1 MNDINFYELLGVAPT
16 ASIKEIE
23 IAFKSACKKYH
34 PDLQGNNESS
44 NKLFQYIL
52 RARDILLNPNEKRV
66 YDEKQFGSPKRDFSF
81 EKTLQLNNNSENK
94 EGVLLF
100 IGLLAGLL
108 IGNELGAS
116 KKSVNKKLVKKGVGI

>member
-1 MNDINFYELLGVAPT
+1 MSDINFYELLEVAPT

-23 IAFKSACKKYH
+23 IAFRSACKKYH

-66 YDEKQFGSPKRDFSF
+66 YDEKQFGSIKRDFSF
-81 EKTLQLNNNSENK
+81 AKTPQLNNNSENK
-94 EGVLLF
+94 EVGILF

-116 KKSVNKKLVKKGVGI
+116 NKSVQKKPVKKRARI